1 VREIK
6 PLEEQF
12 VQIKVPLKYDLRE
25 PIGMGETENDSVGVM
40 KRESRIMEKRMERYM
55 GMGG

>member
-6 PLEEQF
+6 PLEEQL

-25 PIGMGETENDSVGVM
+25 PIGMGETEKDSAGVM
-40 KRESRIMEKRMERYM
+40 KRERRIMEKRMGRYV
-55 GMGG
+55 GMVG